1 MLNEKK
7 AYKLFGVKSIYTLCL
22 AQLVASRGLNLR
34 DSAEYG
40 IGVDQVDFSEVKSL
54 ALIRNA
60 GRNTPCSGV
69 LVSKDTVISVA
80 HCFNNIVDSDSL
92 THLSITFGSSKNSSA
107 GLQTFNVDEFTVHP
121 DWVNAVPYEN
131 DLVILKLDSCV
142 SDDIATPG
150 QMFMGKAE
158 SISSMSIYSHGLY
171 NNTGYIE
178 TGPVKIQTKFGGY
191 TTCVKYH
198 PDSAV
203 NGDVYCTKLSQR
215 SKYCFGDSG
224 GALVNEGDNKVIGL
238 SSHILS
244 NTLECS
250 ASSSV
255 GIVAHLSNFRKF
267 FESEGATCSD
277 SGCTFPESCNKKPFK
292 ASNDSNIS
300 KAVAVTTTSE
310 YSKAES
316 SNTFVVS
323 ESTSVSSTSIYISA
337 SSTSSFSSL
346 NISSTPT
353 TTQTSSPSSS
363 PSVIDLPK
371 IEIVPSFNNEI
382 TNRTLVGDYSVVS
395 FNYNITHKMIYTDSG
410 FELYFNARQNRDL
423 QFEISNGDPKNRT
436 ATILARFGLASQS
449 FALTYVDFVKNI
461 ETISISTKALVTP
474 MTNYR
479 YYIKFSSCGIY
490 LGADYTQFL
499 FLPASKFD
507 MTGFMANKDLFGY
520 FDNYS
525 TTVSTISNSLNMYYA
540 PDPSCSGITA
550 AVKGNSTPCEVDLLN
565 TISLNSNK
573 GPKYFDLNNRLSLP
587 CTNNE
592 FNLSF
597 DIVSDND
604 FYIQLSTFPN
614 LVSTN
619 KTITATVGL
628 KSGRS
633 SLTAGVSFNDKRQV
647 VSSGSGSSHIVVRFA
662 KNVYSLFVNNSN
674 PINYKDESSTFYK
687 YINFATFSGNAV
699 ISNAQI
705 TCNYDAGCP
714 ASQ

>member
-7 AYKLFGVKSIYTLCL
+7 AYNFFGAKTIYTLCL
-22 AQLVASRGLNLR
+22 AQLVASKGLNLR

-40 IGVDQVDFSEVKSL
+40 VGIDQVDFSDIKPL

-69 LVSKDTVISVA
+69 LVSKDTVVSVA
-80 HCFNNIVDSDSL
+80 HCFDNVVDSDSL
-92 THLSITFGSSKNSSA
+92 SHLSVTFGNSLKSSA
-107 GLQTFNVDEFTVHP
+107 GSTIFNVDKFTVHP
-121 DWVNAVPYEN
+121 YWANAVSYEN

-142 SDDIATPG
+142 SDDIATPA
-150 QMFMGKAE
+150 QIYMGKTD
-158 SISSMSIYSHGLY
+158 SISNMAIYSHGLY
-171 NNTGYIE
+171 NNTGYTE

-191 TTCVKYH
+191 TTCIKHH
-198 PDSAV
+198 PDSAT

-224 GALVNEGDNKVIGL
+224 GALVNGGDSKIIGL

-244 NTLECS
+244 STLECS

-255 GIVAHLSNFRKF
+255 GVITHLSNFRNF
-267 FESEGATCSD
+267 FESVGAKCSD
-277 SGCTFPESCNKKPFK
+277 SGCIFPESCDRQPIIVSKKPK
-292 ASNDSNIS
+292 IS
-300 KAVAVTTTSE
+300 DAETTSSKYSEVESVNSLSVE
-310 YSKAES
+310 Y
-316 SNTFVVS
+316 
-323 ESTSVSSTSIYISA
+323 TSVTSKSEIL
-337 SSTSSFSSL
+337 STSSKSSLSSL
-346 NISSTPT
+346 NSSSTPT
-353 TTQTSSPSSS
+353 TSQTPSPSSS
-363 PSVIDLPK
+363 SNIEDHPK
-371 IEIVPSFNNEI
+371 IEIVSSFNNEI
-382 TNRTLVGDYSVVS
+382 INRTLAGDYNVVS
-395 FNYNITHKMIYTDSG
+395 FNYNTTHKMIYTESG

-449 FALTYVDFVKNI
+449 FSLTYVDFVQNI

-474 MTNYR
+474 MINYK

-507 MTGFMANKDLFGY
+507 MAGFMAFKSLFGY

-550 AVKGNSTPCEVDLLN
+550 AVKGSSTPCEVDLLN
-565 TISLNSNK
+565 TISLDSNN
-573 GPKYFDLNNRLSLP
+573 GPKHFDANNRLSLP

-597 DIVSDND
+597 DIDSEND
-604 FYIQLSTFPN
+604 FYIQLSTYPN
-614 LVSTN
+614 LVTTN

-633 SLTAGVSFNDKRQV
+633 SLTAGVSLIDKRQV

-674 PINYKDESSTFYK
+674 PINYKDESSTQYK

-699 ISNAQI
+699 IRNAQI
-705 TCNYDAGCP
+705 TCSYDEGCP
-714 ASQ
+714 TSQ